1 MINNKKIV
9 LTGCNSGIGLEVLKI
24 LLKGENKILCVDKD
38 IDVLK
43 SLNSE
48 KIIILQKDVSS
59 KEAVDEVFEFAEENL
74 GIIDIFFANAGYAY
88 YEEIDYTDWDRVERI
103 FKTNVFS
110 PIYSYQKYIKH
121 LGGRKG
127 VFAVTISAIGTMAMP
142 GFTLY
147 SSTKFALHGFQQG
160 IRFEKPENMQLAC
173 IYPVATNTNF
183 FKTAN
188 QMDFKRPFP
197 VQQPDVVARK
207 AVKGIE
213 KGRKTVSPSA
223 LFIISQQLMKFLPFV
238 RSAYWA
244 LENKKFREFR
254 KRARENKAQ
263 TPKEE
268 ITV

>member
-88 YEEIDYTDWDRVERI
+88 YEEIDYTDWDRVESI
-103 FKTNVFS
+103 CK
-110 PIYSYQKYIKH
+110 K
-121 LGGRKG
+121 
-127 VFAVTISAIGTMAMP
+127 
-142 GFTLY
+142 
-147 SSTKFALHGFQQG
+147 
-160 IRFEKPENMQLAC
+160 KPENKQLTC
-173 IYPVATNTNF
+173 IYPVATNTNI

>member
-160 IRFEKPENMQLAC
+160 TGSKSLKICSLPAFIPSPQTQTSLKPLTKWTLNGPSPYSSPMWWQE
-173 IYPVATNTNF
+173 
-183 FKTAN
+183 
-188 QMDFKRPFP
+188 RP
-197 VQQPDVVARK
+197 
-207 AVKGIE
+207 
-213 KGRKTVSPSA
+213 
-223 LFIISQQLMKFLPFV
+223 
-238 RSAYWA
+238 
-244 LENKKFREFR
+244 
-254 KRARENKAQ
+254 
-263 TPKEE
+263 
-268 ITV
+268 